1 MARLITLLFALW
13 TTVALANGPLRLA
26 VGSEF
31 APTAEKLAQRFSQQG
46 GGPVTIASGSTGQ
59 LATQI
64 ANGSP
69 IDLLITSDEW
79 RLKQLTDNGHLLADS
94 KVVIAGDSLMLWSRD
109 YPSITLERL
118 VELPRIA
125 IAEPT
130 LSAYGAASQ
139 QVLAKL
145 KLWGKLGNRLS
156 RVDSAQLVF
165 QHVEKG
171 SAPGGL
177 VPRALLVQGGYL
189 AEAKPVPADWHAQ
202 LNQQAAIVTAGQR
215 QRAQAFIR
223 FALKEGRSTIAEAGF
238 TPPSP

>member
-1 MARLITLLFALW
+1 MVRFLALMGW
-13 TTVALANGPLRLA
+13 LCCFSAAADIPLRIA
-26 VGSEF
+26 VGSVF
-31 APTAEKLAQRFSQQG
+31 APTAERLAHAYSQQG
-46 GGPVTIASGSTGQ
+46 GGAVTLASGSTAQ

-64 ANGSP
+64 ANGGP
-69 IDLLITSDEW
+69 FDLLITSDSW

-94 KVVIAGDSLMLWSRD
+94 KMVVASDSLMFWSRD

-118 VELPRIA
+118 GELPRVA

-130 LSAYGAASQ
+130 LSAYGASSQ
-139 QVLAKL
+139 QVLVKL

-156 RVDSAQLVF
+156 RVEHAQLVF

-189 AEAKPVPADWHAQ
+189 AEARPIPADWYPPIEH
-202 LNQQAAIVTAGQR
+202 QAALVTAGQR
-215 QRAQAFIR
+215 TKAQAFLR
-223 FALKEGRSTIAEAGF
+223 FVANGGRPLIAEAGF
-238 TPPSP
+238 TTP